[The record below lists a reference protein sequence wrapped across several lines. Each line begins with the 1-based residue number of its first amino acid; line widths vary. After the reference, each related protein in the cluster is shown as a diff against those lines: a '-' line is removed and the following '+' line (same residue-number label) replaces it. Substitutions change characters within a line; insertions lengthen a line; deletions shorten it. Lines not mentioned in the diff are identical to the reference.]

1 MGVLLS
7 DKVRRLIEGPN
18 YAALATVNPDGSP
31 QTSIIWV
38 GLDGDDVV
46 MSTVP
51 GRLKVRNME
60 RDPRVS
66 ISILDHD
73 DPDNYLEIRGL
84 ASIEPE
90 GGVELDERLSW
101 IYDGKEPERDETN
114 SERIVVR
121 VKPTRLAGYAAAD

>member
-1 MGVLLS
+1 MGVFLS

-18 YAALATVNPDGSP
+18 YAALATINPDGSP
-31 QTSIIWV
+31 QTSIIWI
-38 GLDGDDVV
+38 GLHGDDIV

-66 ISILDHD
+66 ISVLDHE

-84 ASIEPE
+84 ATIESE
-90 GGVELDERLSW
+90 GGVELDEKLSW
-101 IYDGKEPERDETN
+101 VYDGKEPERDETN

-121 VKPTRLAGYAAAD
+121 VTPTKLAGYAAAD